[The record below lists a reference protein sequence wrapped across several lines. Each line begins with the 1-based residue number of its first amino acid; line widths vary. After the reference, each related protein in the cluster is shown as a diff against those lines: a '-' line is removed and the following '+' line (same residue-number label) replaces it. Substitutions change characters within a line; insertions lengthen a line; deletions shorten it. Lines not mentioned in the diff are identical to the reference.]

1 MPMMM
6 ILSAL
11 IRSLPFVLP
20 KWQLAGMGWL
30 LYIFAAFL
38 IDDDTKYV

>member
-1 MPMMM
+1 MM

-11 IRSLPFVLP
+11 IRSLPFVLT
-20 KWQLAGMGWL
+20 KWQLAVMGWM

-38 IDDDTKYV
+38 IDDDTEYV